1 MCLILLYL
9 LILFLDEL
17 NGNFYMIL
25 DLSLV
30 FYILI
35 LHLSTNLSNAISV
48 EDPDSCGYKKAEE
61 LVIIEYI
68 KSYYA

>member
-1 MCLILLYL
+1 
-9 LILFLDEL
+9 
-17 NGNFYMIL
+17 MIL